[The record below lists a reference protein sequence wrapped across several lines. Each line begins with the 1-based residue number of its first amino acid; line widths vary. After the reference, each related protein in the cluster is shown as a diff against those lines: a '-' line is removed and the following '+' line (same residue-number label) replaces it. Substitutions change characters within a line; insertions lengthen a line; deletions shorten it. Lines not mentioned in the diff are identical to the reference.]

1 MIMIDNFLMISQQ
14 VLVLFILIAIGFLCG
29 QKKLIT
35 ESSAKHIND
44 IVLYVVTPC
53 VMISA
58 FQRDFSIKL
67 LSNLGIMLIC
77 SALVIISSIL
87 IVHLVFRGKDET
99 EAKVLRFAT
108 VFSNCG
114 FMSLPLQKAI
124 LGEEGMFYGAVFVA
138 VFNITVWTYGLVSM
152 SGDLKMLSLRKLIFN
167 PGLVGVTV
175 AFLLFLF
182 NIKLPYI
189 VLEPVEYLSS
199 LNTPIPMLIIGYY
212 LSEADL
218 KKAFTKASAY
228 LCMGLRLLVIPV
240 ATAVIMSFAGI
251 DSTLVVA
258 CVIASSAPTAA
269 TTTMFS
275 AKFGKD
281 VKLSVS
287 IVAASTVLSIIT
299 MPPIIAFAQ
308 TLSG

>member
-29 QKKLIT
+29 RKKLIT

-87 IVHLVFRGKDET
+87 IVHLVFWGKDET

-218 KKAFTKASAY
+218 KKAITKASAY

-275 AKFGKD
+275 A
-281 VKLSVS
+281 
-287 IVAASTVLSIIT
+287 
-299 MPPIIAFAQ
+299 
-308 TLSG
+308 

>member
-1 MIMIDNFLMISQQ
+1 MIDNFLMISGQ

-29 QKKLIT
+29 RKRLIT
-35 ESSAKHIND
+35 EASAKQIND

-53 VMISA
+53 VMITA
-58 FQRDFSIKL
+58 FQRDFSIQL

-77 SALVIISSIL
+77 SALVILCSIL

-114 FMSLPLQKAI
+114 FMSLPLQKAV

-138 VFNITVWTYGLVSM
+138 VFNIAVWTYGLVSM
-152 SGDLKMLSLRKLIFN
+152 SGNLKMLSLRKLIFN
-167 PGLVGVTV
+167 PGLVGVAV
-175 AFLLFLF
+175 AFLLFVF
-182 NIKLPYI
+182 NIRLPYI
-189 VLEPVEYLSS
+189 AIEPVSYLSS
-199 LNTPIPMLIIGYY
+199 LNTPVPMLIIGYY

-228 LCMGLRLLVIPV
+228 ICMGLRLIVIPL
-240 ATAVIMSFAGI
+240 ATAVIMSFSGI
-251 DSTLVVA
+251 DSTVVVA

-269 TTTMFS
+269 TTTMLS
-275 AKFGKD
+275 AKFGRD

-287 IVAASTVLSIIT
+287 IVAASTVLSIVT